1 MYVCVYVKTAA
12 CVGVLVQAS
21 HRLRI
26 FRPIQ
31 LTHRQKRQ
39 FDHVH
44 RRSKKRSSMP
54 KATIRQVETGGRV
67 CISYLRGDAKKFREL
82 SLAYEKKFP
91 PRAPPL

>member
-1 MYVCVYVKTAA
+1 
-12 CVGVLVQAS
+12 
-21 HRLRI
+21 
-26 FRPIQ
+26 
-31 LTHRQKRQ
+31 
-39 FDHVH
+39 
-44 RRSKKRSSMP
+44 MP